1 MMCLVTNRQ
10 TLAAIAIRGEH
21 SYTKDK
27 SGLNFT
33 AALWVLLLF
42 FFKNCSLK
50 SAHFCVFNRIDNM
63 TL

>member
-42 FFKNCSLK
+42 FFLK
-50 SAHFCVFNRIDNM
+50 AVAWRVLISVCL
-63 TL
+63 TE

>member
-27 SGLNFT
+27 SGLNFKAT
-33 AALWVLLLF
+33 LWVLLLF
-42 FFKNCSLK
+42 FFLK
-50 SAHFCVFNRIDNM
+50 
-63 TL
+63 TLAWRVLVSVCLTE